1 MSKDGIK
8 ADSGYQNLDRLIP
21 SFSTYIKEGG
31 LNEAFVEN
39 PTHILLKF
47 LCFNHGIATLE
58 SFTETLYRLFNPLSL
73 VDLAKLVHHIFKIAA
88 YPMPFAEVLQLVS
101 MGVSN

>member
-1 MSKDGIK
+1 MFKDGIR
-8 ADSGYQNLDRLIP
+8 ADNGYQNLDRIIP

-31 LNEAFVEN
+31 LTEAFSEN

-47 LCFNHGIATLE
+47 VCFNHGNSTLE
-58 SFTETLYRLFNPLSL
+58 TFTETLYRLFYPLSL
-73 VDLAKLVHHIFKIAA
+73 VDLAKLVHHIYKIAA

-101 MGVSN
+101 MGISN